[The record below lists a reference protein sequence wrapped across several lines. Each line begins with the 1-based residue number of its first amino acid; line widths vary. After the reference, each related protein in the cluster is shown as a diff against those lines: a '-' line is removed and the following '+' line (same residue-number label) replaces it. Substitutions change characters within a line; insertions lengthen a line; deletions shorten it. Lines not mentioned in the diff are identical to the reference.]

1 LGRISLAFSAFFS
14 LLFGGSLSDGVISA
28 LGLTKRGATKP
39 AAPAAPPPPPSE
51 GALQV
56 LGILQRDARLL
67 DFLMEDI
74 APYSDEQVG
83 AAVRGIHENA
93 KTALGRY
100 AKLEPVIDGVEGAV
114 TQLSAAGNL
123 RNDPNAIKLLGN
135 VPADGNVKA
144 GLLRHK
150 GWRVTKMDLPTVPPK
165 AKLEI
170 IAPAEIEVE

>member
-1 LGRISLAFSAFFS
+1 M
-14 LLFGGSLSDGVISA
+14 
-28 LGLTKRGATKP
+28 
-39 AAPAAPPPPPSE
+39 
-51 GALQV
+51 QV

-74 APYSDEQVG
+74 SPYADEQVG

-100 AKLEPVIDGVEGAV
+100 IKLEPVIDGVEGAV

-150 GWRVTKMDLPTVPPK
+150 GWRVAKLELPTVPPK
-165 AKLEI
+165 TKLDI